1 MSQTNRKKTFPE
13 QWKTYREEIEKALD
27 QALSQASCRQE
38 KVIEAMRYSLL
49 GGGKRIRAILV
60 LEFAQLGGVSMRQ
73 AMPVACALEMIHA
86 YSLIHDD
93 LPCMDDDA
101 LRRGK
106 PSCHIQF
113 GEATALLAGDGLL
126 TCAFET
132 AARAADEL
140 PAENVLAVE
149 KKLSACAGY
158 RGMIGGQVIDL
169 ESEGK
174 AIDLETL
181 EEMYQLKTGALLEAS
196 CVSGCLLAGQE
207 EKIKTAENYARFLGL
222 AFQIVDDILDVTGDP
237 SLLGKPVGSDEANHK
252 NTFVTLLGLEKAQE
266 IAKSYTEKA
275 LRQLEMLGA
284 AESFLTDLTD
294 ALLNRLQ

>member
-1 MSQTNRKKTFPE
+1 MSLTSRKKSFQE
-13 QWKTYREEIEKALD
+13 QWKTYREEIEEALD
-27 QALSQASCRQE
+27 RALPKTSCRQE
-38 KVIEAMRYSLL
+38 NVIEAMRYSLL

-60 LEFAQLGGVSMRQ
+60 LEFARLGGISVRQ

-132 AARAADEL
+132 ASQAADEL
-140 PAENVLAVE
+140 PAANVLAVE
-149 KKLSACAGY
+149 KRLSACAGY
-158 RGMIGGQVIDL
+158 LGMIGGQVIDL
-169 ESEGK
+169 ESEGQPV
-174 AIDLETL
+174 DLETL
-181 EEMYQLKTGALLEAS
+181 EQMYRLKTGALLEAS

-207 EKIKTAENYARFLGL
+207 EKIATAENYARFLGL

>member
-1 MSQTNRKKTFPE
+1 MSLTSRKKSFQE
-13 QWKTYREEIEKALD
+13 QWKTYREEIEEALD
-27 QALSQASCRQE
+27 RALPKTSCRQE

-60 LEFAQLGGVSMRQ
+60 LEFARLGGISMRQ

-132 AARAADEL
+132 AAQAADEL
-140 PAENVLAVE
+140 PAANVLAVE
-149 KKLSACAGY
+149 KRLSACAGY
-158 RGMIGGQVIDL
+158 LGMIGGQVIDL
-169 ESEGK
+169 ESEGQP
-174 AIDLETL
+174 IDLETL
-181 EEMYQLKTGALLEAS
+181 EQMYRLKTGALLEAS

-207 EKIKTAENYARFLGL
+207 EKIATAENYARFLGL